1 MNTYHFFAVIIL
13 LTMGA
18 LMLFSMSQ
26 DSLTFDELAHITAGF
41 GYLKEQDYRLNAEHP
56 PLVKYIAALGAD
68 LATKPHFPTDTAPWQ
83 NETKNQWAQWDHG
96 TIFLY
101 QSGNDADAVIF
112 WSRVPMILLTLL
124 LGILLYIWS
133 YRHIGGLVALLTT
146 ALYAFSPTILAHGR
160 YVTTDIGAT
169 LGFFIG
175 ITTFVSFLENPSW
188 RRFFIAGIA
197 FGIAQ
202 LLKFSLILLIPMY
215 GILILVWIWSRAD
228 ISTASERIRL
238 FFAYAAQTIG
248 IGIVGVAVI
257 WAAYAQ
263 VTARYPLDRNMR
275 DTDTLLGTYR
285 FRSHVAF
292 TESLLQNRITQPLG
306 QYLTGALLANQR
318 AAGGNTTYFLGTVSS
333 KGSTWYFPLLYMVK
347 EQLMSHILAAFAL
360 AGFLLRIINPPTF
373 PQGIEPRGKDSKPP
387 FIPAARPQGILEGG
401 GIKLKAATSAYNRAR
416 AWIASHFELVGAVV
430 VIGVYWTIS
439 LVSPLNIGLRHVL
452 PTFPFI
458 YILIAYGIQRF
469 LTTDASG
476 SARWRTTRIPH
487 MLYAVTLLLLAS
499 VAIRAYPYYLS
510 YYNALGGRTE
520 NGYQIAVDSNYDWG
534 QDFKRLRAY
543 MDEHGIETIAL
554 DYFGGAARDYYL
566 PDRVD
571 GWWSARGTPQG
582 YFAISST
589 LREGALASWAEGL
602 TPPKPEEAYPW
613 LRGKE
618 PIGRAGM
625 SIFIYKFP

>member
-1 MNTYHFFAVIIL
+1 MANRYLLGNMNYYHLFAVIIL

-26 DSLTFDELAHITAGF
+26 DSLTFDELAHIAAGF

-56 PLVKYIAALGAD
+56 PLVKYIAALGAN
-68 LATKPHFPTDTAPWQ
+68 LAVQPYFPTDTAPWK

-112 WSRVPMILLTLL
+112 WSRVPMIFLTLF
-124 LGILLYIWS
+124 LGVLLYVWS
-133 YRHIGGLVALLTT
+133 YRRFGGLIALLTT

-160 YVTTDIGAT
+160 YVTTDMGAT

-175 ITTFVSFLENPSW
+175 ITTFVSFLQNRTW
-188 RRFFIAGIA
+188 ARFFAAGIA

-228 ISTASERIRL
+228 ISNASERIRL
-238 FFAYAAQTIG
+238 FSAYAAQTIG
-248 IGIVGVAVI
+248 IGIIGVAVI

-263 VTARYPLDRNMR
+263 VTARYPLDRNLR
-275 DTDTLLGTYR
+275 DASTLLGTYR

-292 TESLLQNRITQPLG
+292 TESLLQHRITQPLG
-306 QYLTGALLANQR
+306 QYLTGVLLANQR

-333 KGSTWYFPLLYMVK
+333 KGSVWYFPLLYAVK

-360 AGFLLRIINPPTF
+360 AGFLLHI
-373 PQGIEPRGKDSKPP
+373 
-387 FIPAARPQGILEGG
+387 
-401 GIKLKAATSAYNRAR
+401 IKLKAATSAYNRTR
-416 AWIASHFELVGAVV
+416 AWIASHFELVGAIV
-430 VIGVYWTIS
+430 VIGVYGTIS
-439 LVSPLNIGLRHVL
+439 LVSPLNIGLRHIL
-452 PTFPFI
+452 PTFPFM
-458 YILIAYGIQRF
+458 YILIAYGVTRF

-476 SARWRTTRIPH
+476 NSRALHASFSRA
-487 MLYAVTLLLLAS
+487 LYAIVIVLMAS
-499 VAIRAYPYYLS
+499 VTIHAYPYYLS
-510 YYNALGGRTE
+510 YYNVLGGGTE

-534 QDFKRLRAY
+534 QDFKRLHIY

-554 DYFGGAARDYYL
+554 DYFGGASRDYYL
-566 PDRVD
+566 PGRVD
-571 GWWSARGTPQG
+571 GWWSARGAPQG

>member
-1 MNTYHFFAVIIL
+1 MST
-13 LTMGA
+13 

-26 DSLTFDELAHITAGF
+26 DSLTFDELAHIAAGF

-68 LATKPHFPTDTAPWQ
+68 IAIKPYFPTDTAPWQ

-96 TIFLY
+96 AIFLY

-124 LGILLYIWS
+124 LGVLLYAWS
-133 YRHIGGLVALLTT
+133 YRCFGRSIALLTT

-175 ITTFVSFLENPSW
+175 ITTFILFLQN
-188 RRFFIAGIA
+188 RTGARFFAAGIA

-215 GILILVWIWSRAD
+215 GILILVWIWSRTD
-228 ISTASERIRL
+228 ISNTGERIRL
-238 FFAYAAQTIG
+238 FFAYTAQTIG
-248 IGIVGVAVI
+248 IGIVGAAVV

-263 VTARYPLDRNMR
+263 VTARYPLDRNLR
-275 DTDTLLGTYR
+275 DASTLLGTYR

-292 TESLLQNRITQPLG
+292 TESLLQHRITQPLG
-306 QYLTGALLANQR
+306 QYLTGVLLANQR
-318 AAGGNTTYFLGTVSS
+318 AAGGNTTYFLGAVSS
-333 KGSTWYFPLLYMVK
+333 KGSAWYFPLLYAVK
-347 EQLMSHILAAFAL
+347 EQFMSHVLAAFAL
-360 AGFLLRIINPPTF
+360 AGFLLRVINT
-373 PQGIEPRGKDSKPP
+373 QT
-387 FIPAARPQGILEGG
+387 AAGV
-401 GIKLKAATSAYNRAR
+401 YNRIR
-416 AWIASHFELVGAVV
+416 VWIASRFELIGAVV
-430 VIGVYWTIS
+430 VIGVYWIIS

-458 YILIAYGIQRF
+458 YVLIAYGVERF
-469 LTTDASG
+469 FMVNASG
-476 SARWRTTRIPH
+476 SARWQTARIPH
-487 MLYAVTLLLLAS
+487 MLYAVILLLLAS
-499 VAIRAYPYYLS
+499 VAIRAHPYYLS
-510 YYNALGGRTE
+510 YYNTLGGGTE

-554 DYFGGAARDYYL
+554 DYFGGASRDYYL
-566 PDRVD
+566 PGRVD
-571 GWWSARGTPQG
+571 GWWSARGAPQG

-589 LREGALASWAEGL
+589 LREGALAPWDKAL

-613 LRGKE
+613 LHGKE

-625 SIFIYKFP
+625 SLFIYKF